1 MKEKGISDFW
11 DNIIEIYCSKEERG
25 LLGLLSDED
34 YEDLEFAFDDMLL
47 EIENKI
53 KECKGLK

>member
-1 MKEKGISDFW
+1 MKERGTSDLW

-34 YEDLEFAFDDMLL
+34 YADLEFAFDDMLL